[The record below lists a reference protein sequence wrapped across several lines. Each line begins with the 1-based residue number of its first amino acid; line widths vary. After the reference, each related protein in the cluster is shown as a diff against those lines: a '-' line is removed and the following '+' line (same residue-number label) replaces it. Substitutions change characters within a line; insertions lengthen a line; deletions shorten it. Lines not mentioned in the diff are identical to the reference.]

1 MRGARFKR
9 EKTVVLQN
17 MFEPKE
23 FDLEPT
29 LLQELR
35 EDVRLECSKFGD
47 VRKVAIYDRNPS
59 GVITVTFREPE
70 EADDCITALNGRW
83 FAQKRITAETW
94 DGKTKYEVIESEE
107 ERQKR
112 LSKWTDYLMS
122 GESSGSG
129 ADKMPSTLEKDV
141 TTPLG
146 TSGADPNTEA
156 LTLKNTP
163 TTSDA
168 DSSTS
173 AAAGT
178 DDDTTSS
185 KPFPPEG

>member
-1 MRGARFKR
+1 MLCIVNIINIVIIMYFI
-9 EKTVVLQN
+9 V
-17 MFEPKE
+17 
-23 FDLEPT
+23 
-29 LLQELR
+29 
-35 EDVRLECSKFGD
+35 SKSNFHF
-47 VRKVAIYDRNPS
+47 VYYFFLFLSYQRNPS

-112 LSKWTDYLMS
+112 LNKWTDYLMS
-122 GESSGSG
+122 AESSGSG
-129 ADKMPSTLEKDV
+129 ADKMPLTSEKDV

-168 DSSTS
+168 DSLTS
-173 AAAGT
+173 AAAAGT